1 MNFTKSTLLRRY
13 PHRLLWANSW
23 GFLKMWPPFLAVM
36 TCFLSSGCAT
46 HTVSDI
52 PETIRV
58 GVYAMVDASH
68 AGRFDLAQQYGD
80 NLLRIIPAP
89 KVRLHFFPVL
99 RTVPPSANAPTGT
112 LATQERVN
120 VTPPDAA
127 KLTVS
132 LPEVSLLLST
142 PGAVAEQAQAEA
154 YAKQVDAQQAEDA
167 KDKSDAIAKVES
179 DKVALAAQAKWK
191 YMVLAFV
198 GFVVVA
204 VIGYVAWKL
213 KWVGL

>member
-1 MNFTKSTLLRRY
+1 MNFTKSTLLRRH

-80 NLLRIIPAP
+80 NLLRVVPAP
-89 KVRLHFFPVL
+89 KVRLHFVPVL
-99 RTVPPSANAPTGT
+99 CTVPPSTNAPTGT
-112 LATQERVN
+112 PATQERVN

-142 PGAVAEQAQAEA
+142 PGAVAEQAQADA
-154 YAKQVDAQQAEDA
+154 YVKQVDAQQAKDA
-167 KDKSDAIAKVES
+167 KDKSDAIAKVGL

-198 GFVVVA
+198 GFVVVT
-204 VIGYVAWKL
+204 VVGYVAWKL
-213 KWVGL
+213 KWL